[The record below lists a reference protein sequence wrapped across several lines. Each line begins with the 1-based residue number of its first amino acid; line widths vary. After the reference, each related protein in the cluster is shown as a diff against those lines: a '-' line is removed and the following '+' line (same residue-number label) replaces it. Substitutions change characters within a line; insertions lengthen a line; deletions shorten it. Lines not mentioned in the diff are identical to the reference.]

1 VDFVLSKLLWALTAP
16 ATCVF
21 FAVTLGWA
29 LQRRMP
35 RLSNWLLGGSAVFL
49 LLLSATPIGRVT
61 LGALEDRFPQQK
73 IEGPI
78 DGIIVLGGALSP
90 DASAA
95 VGHPQLNDAAERLT
109 GFIELA
115 RAHPEAKLV
124 FTGGSGEVFRQSV
137 READDVPMFLN
148 GVGFDASRVTLE
160 RDSRNTWENAVFSQ
174 KLVDPKPGEV
184 WLLVTSGWHMPRSVG
199 IFRQQGWPVIPYP
212 VDYLTDG
219 VYWKIKDPDFNEGL
233 GLLHRGL
240 KEWIGMVAYHLLG
253 YTDSWFPGPR

>member
-1 VDFVLSKLLWALTAP
+1 MDFVLSKLLWALTAP

-21 FAVTLGWA
+21 FAVALGWA

-73 IEGPI
+73 IDGPV

-90 DASAA
+90 EASAA

-115 RAHPEAKLV
+115 RAHPEAKLL
-124 FTGGSGEVFRQSV
+124 FTGGSGEVFRQDV
-137 READDVPMFLN
+137 READEVPALLT
-148 GVGFDASRVTLE
+148 GLGFDASKVTLE
-160 RDSRNTWENAVFSQ
+160 RDSRNTWENAVLSK
-174 KLVDPKPGEV
+174 KLMQPRPGEV
-184 WLLVTSGWHMPRSVG
+184 WVLITSAWHMPRSVG
-199 IFRQQGWPVIPYP
+199 CFRAAGWPVIPYP
-212 VDYLTDG
+212 VDYRTLPRDQWPLLETLNQLDLFTLAAREW
-219 VYWKIKDPDFNEGL
+219 VGL
-233 GLLHRGL
+233 A
-240 KEWIGMVAYHLLG
+240 AYHLMGRSDDWL
-253 YTDSWFPGPR
+253 PAP

>member
-1 VDFVLSKLLWALTAP
+1 MSVDFVLSKLLWALTAP
-16 ATCVF
+16 ATCLF

-35 RLSNWLLGGSAVFL
+35 RTSNLLLGGSAIFL

-73 IEGPI
+73 IDGPI

-90 DASAA
+90 DGTSA
-95 VGHPQLNDAAERLT
+95 VGHPQINDAAERLT
-109 GFIELA
+109 AFIELA

-148 GVGFDASRVTLE
+148 GLGFDASRVTLE
-160 RDSRNTWENAVFSQ
+160 RDSRNTWENATFS
-174 KLVDPKPGEV
+174 KELVKPRPGEV
-184 WLLVTSGWHMPRSVG
+184 WVLITSAWHMPRSVG
-199 IFRQQGWPVIPYP
+199 CFRAAGWQVLPYP
-212 VDYLTDG
+212 VDYRTLPRDQWPLLETLTQLDL
-219 VYWKIKDPDFNEGL
+219 FTMAA
-233 GLLHRGL
+233 
-240 KEWIGMVAYHLLG
+240 KEWVGLAGYHLMG
-253 YTDSWFPGPR
+253 RTDAWFPAP